1 MKLFNHKG
9 VVQKIIIS
17 LMVVILISFSVPVK
31 VHASFGGKLME
42 PIMNLV
48 ISLADVVQ
56 GALQGNLVGTK
67 QWYGSVALDGDDGN
81 FQEGGIWYADESTYK
96 NAKVKVSATSDVED
110 TSHDLILNNK
120 RSWYNPAKWF
130 AGDENLAF
138 PNILYCPEYI
148 FSNNI
153 ALLDADFVNPSTY
166 KDAQGQETTS
176 ISSKL
181 RDTVSSWYKAFRN
194 IAIVG
199 LLSVLVYTG
208 IRILIG
214 STAGDKAKYKERLKD
229 WLVGLCLVFAMH
241 YIMAGTMMLTEKITD
256 LISDTISSDVIVKID
271 GYDEDEVRKAW
282 NI

>member
-1 MKLFNHKG
+1 MKLFNHRG
-9 VVQKIIIS
+9 IVQKIIIS
-17 LMVVILISFSVPVK
+17 LMVVILISFSIPVK
-31 VHASFGGKLME
+31 VQASFGGKLME

-48 ISLADVVQ
+48 IALADVVQ
-56 GALQGNLVGTK
+56 GALQHNLVGTK
-67 QWYGSVALDGDDGN
+67 QWYGSVSLDGDDIN
-81 FQEGGIWYADESTYK
+81 FKEGIWYADQSTYDS
-96 NAKVKVSATSDVED
+96 AEVKVSATSDVND
-110 TSHDLILNNK
+110 TEHDLILNNE
-120 RSWYNPAKWF
+120 RAWYNPAGWV
-130 AGDENLAF
+130 AGDKNLAF

-148 FSNNI
+148 FSNKI

-166 KDAQGQETTS
+166 KDAQGQDTTS
-176 ISSKL
+176 ISSQL

-214 STAGDKAKYKERLKD
+214 SAAGDKAKYKERLKD

-256 LISDTISSDVIVKID
+256 LISNTLSSDVIVKID
-271 GYDEDEVRKAW
+271 GYTEDWIRKRQ
-282 NI
+282 

>member
-1 MKLFNHKG
+1 MAKSDKEANG
-9 VVQKIIIS
+9 
-17 LMVVILISFSVPVK
+17 
-31 VHASFGGKLME
+31 AE
-42 PIMNLV
+42 NLR
-48 ISLADVVQ
+48 L
-56 GALQGNLVGTK
+56 
-67 QWYGSVALDGDDGN
+67 N
-81 FQEGGIWYADESTYK
+81 FERA
-96 NAKVKVSATSDVED
+96 
-110 TSHDLILNNK
+110 
-120 RSWYNPAKWF
+120 WYNPVGWI
-130 AGDENLAF
+130 AGDVDLAF

-148 FSNNI
+148 FSNQI

-166 KDAQGQETTS
+166 TDAQGQETTS

-241 YIMAGTMMLTEKITD
+241 YIMAGTMMITEKITS
-256 LISDTISSDVIVKID
+256 LISDTVSSDVIVKI
-271 GYDEDEVRKAW
+271 EDYNEDDVRKEW
-282 NI
+282 IF